1 MFVDKVVLVSAKCSS
16 SASGAVIII
25 IIIVFFF
32 FYFYE
37 FFKCGLCGYCILVLK
52 M

>member
-16 SASGAVIII
+16 SAAGAVIIIII

-32 FYFYE
+32 F
-37 FFKCGLCGYCILVLK
+37 FFTFMSFLSVGYAVIVF
-52 M
+52 

>member
-16 SASGAVIII
+16 SAAGAVIIII

-32 FYFYE
+32 FTFMS
-37 FFKCGLCGYCILVLK
+37 FLSVGYAVIVF
-52 M
+52 

>member
-32 FYFYE
+32 FTFMS
-37 FFKCGLCGYCILVLK
+37 FLSVGYAVIVF
-52 M
+52 

>member
-16 SASGAVIII
+16 SAAGAVIIIII

-32 FYFYE
+32 FFT
-37 FFKCGLCGYCILVLK
+37 FMSFLSVGYAVIVF
-52 M
+52 

>member
-1 MFVDKVVLVSAKCSS
+1 MFVDKVVLVSAKFSS
-16 SASGAVIII
+16 SAAAII
-25 IIIVFFF
+25 IIIVFF

>member
-16 SASGAVIII
+16 SAAGAV

-32 FYFYE
+32 FTFMS
-37 FFKCGLCGYCILVLK
+37 FLSVGYAVIVF
-52 M
+52 

>member
-16 SASGAVIII
+16 SAAGAVIIII

-32 FYFYE
+32 FFTFMSFLSVGYAVIVFYF
-37 FFKCGLCGYCILVLK
+37 
-52 M
+52 

>member
-16 SASGAVIII
+16 SAAGAV

>member
-16 SASGAVIII
+16 SAAGAVIIIIII

-32 FYFYE
+32 FTFMS
-37 FFKCGLCGYCILVLK
+37 FLSVGYAVIVF
-52 M
+52 

>member
-16 SASGAVIII
+16 SAAGAVI

-32 FYFYE
+32 FTFMS
-37 FFKCGLCGYCILVLK
+37 FLSVGYAVIVF
-52 M
+52 

>member
-16 SASGAVIII
+16 SAAGAVIIII

-32 FYFYE
+32 FFT
-37 FFKCGLCGYCILVLK
+37 FMSFLSVGYAVIVF
-52 M
+52 